1 MKIARWL
8 TLLGSLVLIGSAIF
22 HLTVYTSVLRWIEAA
37 AIRPPL
43 DGVLKALW
51 LTFSVLLLGL
61 AAIALLACGM
71 GRGGWVVLSCGATT
85 GVTAL
90 LLLRF
95 LGPFIGFYLLTVV
108 TVLFLVGGWIQAK
121 NQN

>member
-22 HLTVYTSVLRWIEAA
+22 HLTGYTSIQRST
-37 AIRPPL
+37 

-61 AAIALLACGM
+61 AAIALLARGM
-71 GRGGWVVLSCGATT
+71 GRGGLVVLSCGATT

>member
-22 HLTVYTSVLRWIEAA
+22 HLTGYTSVLLIEAA

-61 AAIALLACGM
+61 AAIALLARGM

-108 TVLFLVGGWIQAK
+108 TVLLLVGGWIQAK